1 MATKIKRPCAWLAG
15 FLTACLL
22 LPGLA
27 YAQAGGRGCKLLDGG
42 STVVFNLP
50 PSVSFALDAQ
60 YVPGFPMYI
69 SRPYEFRYRCV
80 NNASVPQRAAIVI
93 LGDYGPI
100 RKALRDASLS
110 LAIVYDRLQE
120 GQWNPDPQEPL
131 FSPYY
136 SVDAPYQGDS
146 GERLGRIMLVLYSK
160 KAVTRPLRVFLP
172 PTFAFKLVA
181 DEAAVADP
189 GIFLNSTASRFQ
201 FIPSCIGSVNVDNT
215 VAFDTV
221 LTTSNYNGKL
231 PQAKPFNVMT
241 RINSPACAGLASLTG
256 PPSSDNP
263 LDEFYLRTVVSFL
276 PQGGERTDPTDES
289 IFLRNADGQENGLKL
304 SITNGANQTIKLGPP
319 PRDDHGVFPSYY
331 NGNLGGVL
339 HGTMLSHTQT
349 YTAHLE
355 RTSADLKTGRFST
368 QVVVKVSWF

>member
-1 MATKIKRPCAWLAG
+1 M
-15 FLTACLL
+15 
-22 LPGLA
+22 
-27 YAQAGGRGCKLLDGG
+27 
-42 STVVFNLP
+42 
-50 PSVSFALDAQ
+50 
-60 YVPGFPMYI
+60 
-69 SRPYEFRYRCV
+69 
-80 NNASVPQRAAIVI
+80 
-93 LGDYGPI
+93 
-100 RKALRDASLS
+100 
-110 LAIVYDRLQE
+110 
-120 GQWNPDPQEPL
+120 
-131 FSPYY
+131 
-136 SVDAPYQGDS
+136 
-146 GERLGRIMLVLYSK
+146 
-160 KAVTRPLRVFLP
+160 RVFLP

-319 PRDDHGVFPSYY
+319 
-331 NGNLGGVL
+331 LA
-339 HGTMLSHTQT
+339 TT
-349 YTAHLE
+349 TASFLLLQRQSWRCPARHHAVPY
-355 RTSADLKTGRFST
+355 ADLYGPPGADQRRSENR
-368 QVVVKVSWF
+368 QIQHPGGGQGELVLIRRMPRMG